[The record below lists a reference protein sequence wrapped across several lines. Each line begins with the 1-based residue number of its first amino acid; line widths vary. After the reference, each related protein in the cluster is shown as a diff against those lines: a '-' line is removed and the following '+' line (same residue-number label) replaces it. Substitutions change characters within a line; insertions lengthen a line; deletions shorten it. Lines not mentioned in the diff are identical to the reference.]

1 MPEQFVFRDLRDL
14 LAKANEEKSGD
25 QLAGSPRA
33 RSANAWPRNAS
44 SPIFPSR
51 KSSGNL

>member
-25 QLAGSPRA
+25 QLAGLGRTTPSLLLLLTSPA
-33 RSANAWPRNAS
+33 APAS
-44 SPIFPSR
+44 R
-51 KSSGNL
+51 